1 MPIVLSGEWDLAA
14 IYRLVWV
21 LKSVLV
27 KLFILWIFKATGET
41 AIKRYLF
48 DLNERWTGL
57 KAHFELSLW
66 IKTAIMCDEC
76 VCCAYACAYCC
87 CYECFFSLNFHS
99 LLMLMVMLW
108 NGVPFINHTC
118 EYIIRTMVWHAFHFI
133 CFALLLWFPFSLS
146 LFCHLFNFKSNQ
158 IVFLHIH
165 KPATSSPTHS
175 LNFER
180 WCIFSLFKS
189 SIFPSFITHFES
201 NIINDSAK
209 NAADRHTALYGFVH
223 LILYRKK
230 YRIFIVSSFWNHLLS
245 LVFSRVFIARHF
257 LHSSCGLCA
266 NS

>member
-1 MPIVLSGEWDLAA
+1 MPIVLSREWDLAA

-76 VCCAYACAYCC
+76 VCVCCAYACAYCC

-133 CFALLLWFPFSLS
+133 FFALLLWFPFSLS

-175 LNFER
+175 LNFKR

-201 NIINDSAK
+201 NIIDDSAK
-209 NAADRHTALYGFVH
+209 MQLIDTPHFMDSFIWYYIQKKSTAF
-223 LILYRKK
+223 
-230 YRIFIVSSFWNHLLS
+230 SSFHRSETIYFLWFFQEFLLLATS
-245 LVFSRVFIARHF
+245 YIPHVACV
-257 LHSSCGLCA
+257 
-266 NS
+266 